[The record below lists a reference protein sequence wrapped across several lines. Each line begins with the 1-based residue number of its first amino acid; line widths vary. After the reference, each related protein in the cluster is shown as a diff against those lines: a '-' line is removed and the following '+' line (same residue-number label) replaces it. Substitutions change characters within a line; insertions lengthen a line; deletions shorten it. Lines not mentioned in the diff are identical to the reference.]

1 MALHAVIAVSVSR
14 QDGTPEAL
22 AFRAVSPERWTDGE
36 PHALLHAIYDALKPQ
51 ALIRLHVAPC
61 DDPPEIYGVSLALP
75 FLFRSESRAVFWKR
89 RGPSIRMTLP
99 AFQPENYLKNGS
111 F

>member
-1 MALHAVIAVSVSR
+1 MDLHAVITVSVSR

-61 DDPPEIYGVSLALP
+61 DDPDCYQLEIACDTGTASTPPLRLSSEALCWLQAREFEMP
-75 FLFRSESRAVFWKR
+75 DV
-89 RGPSIRMTLP
+89 PSNRV
-99 AFQPENYLKNGS
+99 
-111 F
+111 